1 MYNIGKFLM
10 FSKTKQSHITFDY
23 NSCYF
28 EDNDHIE
35 NKDLI

>member
-1 MYNIGKFLM
+1 M
-10 FSKTKQSHITFDY
+10 FSKTKQSQITFNY
-23 NSCYF
+23 NSGYF